1 MALGK
6 TGMRLEAWK
15 FSIYLIIPI
24 AASVYFNDPKRQ
36 QYWADYFQFLKYP
49 SSPNTNLKK
58 QFEDLVKQQ
67 EEQRQQRSEYVEQMR
82 KLQES
87 AQKSRQRREEEESQ
101 QKRGWLQ
108 RLGFRKSH
116 E

>member
-1 MALGK
+1 
-6 TGMRLEAWK
+6 MRLEAWK
-15 FSIYLIIPI
+15 FSIYLFIPI

-49 SSPNTNLKK
+49 SSPNTNLKH

-67 EEQRQQRSEYVEQMR
+67 EQQRQQRKEYAQQMR

-87 AQKSRQRREEEESQ
+87 AQRNRMQRDNEQ
-101 QKRGWLQ
+101 QEQTKRGWLQ
-108 RLGFRKSH
+108 RLGLRKSQ